1 MIIIIKFLD
10 NVHKNI
16 FDTMIF
22 NKGNVVEQTICFLV
36 DKHYGKQK
44 SDKVKEVLNHGI
56 DRS

>member
-16 FDTMIF
+16 FDTLIF
-22 NKGNVVEQTICFLV
+22 NKGNVVEQTIVYLV

-44 SDKVKEVLNHGI
+44 SDKVLEVLNHGNS
-56 DRS
+56 RS